1 MNENYFKDLFVNVD
15 KNIKLDTDQINIV
28 KDNSNVLMV
37 VAGAGSGKTTTIT
50 AKVKYLVEIKKISPK
65 EILVISYTNKAVN
78 ELSDYINDKFNL
90 DIHICTFHKFAYDIL
105 KEISNIKLI
114 NNKDKIIKK
123 IVLSYND
130 KQNLNKLWKEYKKS
144 PAFQKNISFSN
155 YLVQLAIEN
164 LNLFK
169 AYNINLPKIKIQ
181 RFRNVMK
188 FLKWVNIKYS
198 EYCEINNLC
207 DFDDL
212 IIKSEE
218 MLRLNKVNLN
228 YKYIIIDE
236 YQDISLIRLN
246 LVKQAAKKSKIVV
259 VGDDWQSIYSFS
271 GSNINLFYDFQKD
284 MNAKTLIIK
293 NTYRNSQ
300 KLIDIAGAFV
310 MKDKHLIE
318 KRLSSFKYNDN
329 PLILV
334 YYKNFVDTLEKVIH
348 RIINEYG
355 IKTKILILGRY
366 NKDIEIIKSYKFKIN
381 KSKIT
386 YIYNRKIDITFM
398 TIHASKGL
406 GYDNVILINL
416 SKGEY
421 GFPSKTKIDK
431 FKQYYFNFG
440 NNIPEERRVF
450 YVALTRTK
458 NQVYFL
464 VDKKNES
471 CFIKEIKK
479 EVKQL
484 KI

>member
-1 MNENYFKDLFVNVD
+1 
-15 KNIKLDTDQINIV
+15 
-28 KDNSNVLMV
+28 
-37 VAGAGSGKTTTIT
+37 
-50 AKVKYLVEIKKISPK
+50 
-65 EILVISYTNKAVN
+65 
-78 ELSDYINDKFNL
+78 
-90 DIHICTFHKFAYDIL
+90 
-105 KEISNIKLI
+105 
-114 NNKDKIIKK
+114 
-123 IVLSYND
+123 
-130 KQNLNKLWKEYKKS
+130 
-144 PAFQKNISFSN
+144 
-155 YLVQLAIEN
+155 
-164 LNLFK
+164 
-169 AYNINLPKIKIQ
+169 
-181 RFRNVMK
+181 
-188 FLKWVNIKYS
+188 
-198 EYCEINNLC
+198 
-207 DFDDL
+207 
-212 IIKSEE
+212 
-218 MLRLNKVNLN
+218 
-228 YKYIIIDE
+228 
-236 YQDISLIRLN
+236 
-246 LVKQAAKKSKIVV
+246 
-259 VGDDWQSIYSFS
+259 
-271 GSNINLFYDFQKD
+271 
-284 MNAKTLIIK
+284 
-293 NTYRNSQ
+293 
-300 KLIDIAGAFV
+300 

>member
-1 MNENYFKDLFVNVD
+1 MNDNYFRNLFVNVD
-15 KNIKLDTDQINIV
+15 KNIKLDQDQINII
-28 KDNSNVLMV
+28 KDDSNVLMV
-37 VAGAGSGKTTTIT
+37 IAGAGSGKTTTMT
-50 AKVKYLVEIKKISPK
+50 AKVKYLVDIKKVSPK
-65 EILVISYTNKAVN
+65 DILVISYTNKAVN
-78 ELSDYINDKFNL
+78 ELSTYINDKFNL
-90 DIHICTFHKFAYDIL
+90 EVNICTFHKFAYDIL
-105 KEISNIKLI
+105 KTVTTIKI
-114 NNKDKIIKK
+114 IKDKEKIIKK

-130 KQNLNKLWKEYKKS
+130 KDNISKLWKEYKKS
-144 PAFQKNISFSN
+144 QSFQKNISFSN
-155 YLVQLAIEN
+155 YLVQLAIDN

-169 AYNINLPKIKIQ
+169 AYNIDLSELKIQ
-181 RFRNVMK
+181 KYRAIMN
-188 FLKWVNIKYS
+188 FLKWVHSKYVQYS
-198 EYCEINNLC
+198 INNNLC

-212 IIKSEE
+212 IINAEKL
-218 MLRLNKVNLN
+218 LRNNEIDIN

-246 LVKQAAKKSKIVV
+246 LIKQAAKKAKIIV

-271 GSNINLFYDFQKD
+271 GSNINLFYSFQKE
-284 MNAKTLIIK
+284 MNAKTMIIK

-300 KLIDIAGAFV
+300 KLIDIAGSFI

-318 KRLSSFKYNDN
+318 KKLFSYKYDDN

-334 YYKNFVDTLEKVIH
+334 YYKNFIDTLEKIILK
-348 RIINEYG
+348 IINQFG
-355 IKTKILILGRY
+355 IKTNILILSRY
-366 NKDIEIIKSYKFKIN
+366 NKDIELIKSYKFKIN

-386 YIYNRKIDITFM
+386 YIYNRKINITFM

-421 GFPSKTKIDK
+421 GFPSKVKIDK
-431 FKQYYFNFG
+431 LKQYYFNFG

-458 NQVYFL
+458 NKVYLL